1 VSGAGGNML
10 IKGGMIVDGTGS
22 APYAADLRISGGRIV
37 EIGADLSA
45 DGVEVHDAAG
55 CYVTPGFI
63 DSHTHYDGS
72 LYWDPACDPI
82 LQHGVT
88 TVLIGN
94 CSLGLAPVRKE
105 SIGDLATLFSYI
117 EDLPRD
123 TFENEIPW
131 KWETFGEYADDM
143 RSRQFGVNVVALV
156 SHSLLRGYELG
167 KAAWSR
173 ASTGDEVERIAANY
187 DAALAA
193 GAYGISSSRF
203 DRSPSG
209 DLVPSFYADATELDR
224 IFAVTAKH
232 KGIFQIIPDMGSLD
246 QQEKDLREYCGYSVR
261 NARVP
266 VISNGIYQRPDDPD
280 YHPRLLQ
287 MAKEERAK
295 GADFRFLASP
305 RSIELLVSFHQA
317 MVFIYVPSWNA
328 VVQPGVDMEEKRRRL
343 ADPAWREQARADWDA
358 VKEGFPSGGMI
369 RGFRIVKAGKP
380 ENERYVGKTF
390 DVVLDERGGH
400 PSDVLADW
408 VLDNDFEPEF
418 VFPFTNTDD
427 RIVGQLLAA
436 EESIISASDAGAH
449 IGMFDG
455 AGDTTLVL
463 TRHVRDSA
471 DMTLET
477 AVKRMT
483 LEQAELLG
491 LKDRGV
497 IRQGAIADIAVFDL
511 AELHWDVEQKVF
523 DVPGG
528 KPRFRRPVGGMRYT
542 FVNGVLAQKDGELT
556 GQLAARFLDSRDREA
571 A

>member
-1 VSGAGGNML
+1 ML
-10 IKGGMIVDGTGS
+10 IKGGRIVDGTGC
-22 APYAADLRISGGRIV
+22 AAYVADLRVSGGRIV
-37 EIGADLSA
+37 EIGKDLA
-45 DGVEVHDAAG
+45 INGEEVHDAAG

-63 DSHTHYDGS
+63 DTHTHYDGA
-72 LYWDPACDPI
+72 LYWDPTCDPI

-131 KWETFGEYADDM
+131 NWETFTEYADDM
-143 RSRQFGVNVVALV
+143 RSRKLGVNVVALV

-167 KAAWSR
+167 HAAWSR
-173 ASTGDEVERIAANY
+173 ASTDDEVERIAVAY

-193 GAYGISSSRF
+193 GAFGISSSRF
-203 DRSPSG
+203 DRNPSG
-209 DLVPSFYADATELDR
+209 DLVPSFYADARELDR
-224 IFAVTAKH
+224 IFSVTSAH
-232 KGIFQIIPDMGSLD
+232 KGIFQVIPDMGSLD
-246 QQEKDLREYCGYSVR
+246 QQEKDLREYCGYSIKH
-261 NARVP
+261 NRVP

-280 YHPRLLQ
+280 YHPRLLA

-317 MVFIYVPSWNA
+317 MVFIYVPSWND
-328 VVQPGVDMEEKRRRL
+328 VVQPGVELAEKRRRL
-343 ADPAWREQARADWDA
+343 SDPAWREQARADWDE

-369 RGFRIVKAGKP
+369 RGFRIVKVGKP
-380 ENERYVGKTF
+380 ENEKFIGKTF
-390 DVVLDERGGH
+390 DVILDERGGH
-400 PSDVLADW
+400 PSDILADW
-408 VLDNDFEPEF
+408 VLENDFEPEF
-418 VFPFTNTDD
+418 VYPFTNTDE

-463 TRHVRDSA
+463 TRHVRDNP
-471 DMTLET
+471 DMALEE

-483 LEQAELLG
+483 LDQADLLG

-497 IRQGAIADIAVFDL
+497 IREGAIADIAVFDL
-511 AELHWDVEQKVF
+511 DALHWDVEQKIF

-542 FVNGVLAQKDGELT
+542 FVNGVLAQKDGEFT
-556 GQLAARFLDSRDREA
+556 GQLAARFLDARDRA
-571 A
+571 AV